1 MNISIA
7 KTANAISINDTA
19 VNVTVAAISKNIT
32 ISGVGI
38 AGVGVP
44 TGGATDMILTK
55 ASGTN
60 YDTQW
65 VDTIDSINMNGGYF

>member
-44 TGGATDMILTK
+44 TGGSTDMILTK